1 MKRIKI
7 FHLCFTMLFMA
18 IAATS
23 SIAAEPEKRDEPVK
37 TSGKASK
44 ADRQKLITTAN
55 EHIKNGRMNEA
66 YKLLS
71 PYESELAGDAEY
83 DYLLGL
89 SAIDSGK
96 VNEAIFALERVLA
109 VNPNHLQARAEIARA
124 YLAAG
129 EVAAS
134 KQEFETVQKQKPPKE
149 VSATIQKYLDII
161 ETGIKGQKSSLSAY
175 VEVMFGSD
183 SNVNTATSNR
193 QVAIPFFSG
202 AVLNL
207 SADGVA
213 KSDTFGT
220 LATGFNMRR
229 EFAPDWAFVG
239 GANINTRNNA
249 TYSAFNTSNGD
260 VNAGLSMNSGNN
272 SYLAVLQY
280 QSFILN
286 NTGYRDAAG
295 ITGQWQRKLNSG
307 NQLSSYLQYS
317 SLTYPTQTYRNA
329 DRTVLGGAY
338 AMPLSGE
345 SAPVVFAGAYAG
357 TEQLAK
363 GGNSNLANSFYGGRV
378 GGEMKYSPKVTL
390 LASASMELR
399 SHEGKDALFLVKRND
414 TQTDMKLGFNY
425 LPTKVWTLNTS
436 LAYTTNDS
444 NIIINKYDR
453 TVLSL
458 SVRRDFN

>member
-1 MKRIKI
+1 MKHIKI
-7 FHLCFTMLFMA
+7 FHLCFVMLFLTA
-18 IAATS
+18 LSTAS
-23 SIAAEPEKRDEPVK
+23 YAAEADAREEPSVATTK
-37 TSGKASK
+37 TSKAE
-44 ADRQKLITTAN
+44 RQKLLVAAS
-55 EHIKNGRMNEA
+55 EHVKNGRMNEA
-66 YKLLS
+66 YTLLA
-71 PYESELAGDAEY
+71 PYQSELAGNPEY

-89 SAIDSGK
+89 SAIDIGK

-109 VNPNHLQARAEIARA
+109 VQPNHLQARAEIARA

-129 EVAAS
+129 EISAS
-134 KQEFETVQKQKPPKE
+134 KQEFEAVQKQKPPKE

-161 ETGIKGQKSSLSAY
+161 ETGIKGQKSSLQAY
-175 VEVMFGSD
+175 VEVVFGSD

-193 QVAIPFFSG
+193 QIAIPFFGG

-239 GANINTRNNA
+239 GANINTRNNS

-260 VNAGLSMNSGNN
+260 LNAGVSLNSGNN
-272 SYLAVLQY
+272 NYLAVLQY

-295 ITGQWQRKLNSG
+295 ITGQWQRNLNSG

-329 DRTVLGGAY
+329 DRYVLGGAY

-357 TEQLAK
+357 AEQLLK
-363 GGNSNLANSFYGGRV
+363 SGYSNLANSFYGGRV
-378 GGEMKYSPKVTL
+378 GGEMKYTPRITL
-390 LASASMELR
+390 LASASMEFR
-399 SHEGKDALFLVKRND
+399 SHEGKDTLFLVKRND

-425 LPTKVWTLNTS
+425 LPTKAWTINTS
-436 LAYTTNDS
+436 VAYTTNDS

-458 SVRRDFN
+458 SARRDFN

>member
-1 MKRIKI
+1 MDGMQFLHGWTVVLFLAI
-7 FHLCFTMLFMA
+7 F
-18 IAATS
+18 ATTS
-23 SIAAEPEKRDEPVK
+23 VAAEAEKRDEPAAVANK
-37 TSGKASK
+37 TGKAE
-44 ADRQKLITTAN
+44 RQKLIVAAS
-55 EHIKNGRMNEA
+55 EHVKSGRMNEA
-66 YKLLS
+66 YNLLL
-71 PYESELAGDAEY
+71 PYQSELAGIPEY

-89 SAIDSGK
+89 SAIDIGK

-129 EVAAS
+129 EVSAS
-134 KQEFETVQKQKPPKE
+134 RQEFETIQKQNPPKE

-161 ETGIKGQKSSLSAY
+161 ETGIKGKKSSLSAY

-193 QVAIPFFSG
+193 QVAIPFFGG

-249 TYSAFNTSNGD
+249 TYTAFNTSNGD
-260 VNAGLSMNSGNN
+260 VNAGVSLNSGNN

-295 ITGQWQRKLNSG
+295 ITGQWQRNLNSG

-338 AMPLSGE
+338 AVPLSGE
-345 SAPVVFAGAYAG
+345 SAPVVFVGAYVGA
-357 TEQLAK
+357 EQLAK
-363 GGNSNLANSFYGGRV
+363 GGFSHLANSFYGGRV

-390 LASASMELR
+390 LASASMEFR

-436 LAYTTNDS
+436 VAYTTNDS

-458 SVRRDFN
+458 SARRDFN